1 MATYRTTGSRF
12 LSLHVSTYSEI
23 LIVSCGISPTNAE
36 IRARLQRYHN
46 LILMKAYTY
55 SFFLWCFGPT
65 QAMVSS
71 LMNFLEHTKRRT
83 TFSRTSLEKWSA
95 RRRDLYPTTHNN
107 QTRRISMLPTGFET
121 TVSTEGCSQNY
132 ALGRRPLGSA
142 YESLCVYVFWSS
154 SHGYLVLKYNL
165 FNFTEANK
173 KLISLAKN
181 LLNSEDKIL
190 NPRILS

>member
-132 ALGRRPLGSA
+132 ALGRAATGIGLWKLMCLRFLIIFPWLFSA
-142 YESLCVYVFWSS
+142 EIQFVQLHRGKQEVNKPCQ
-154 SHGYLVLKYNL
+154 K
-165 FNFTEANK
+165 FTK
-173 KLISLAKN
+173 
-181 LLNSEDKIL
+181 
-190 NPRILS
+190 